1 MTFMLLLYTL
11 LNRANPVKSIVKVSF
26 KALFSLKSLAFNQE
40 RSPGK
45 K

>member
-1 MTFMLLLYTL
+1 MLFLYNLL
-11 LNRANPVKSIVKVSF
+11 AKASFEKSTIKVSF
-26 KALFSLKSLAFNQE
+26 KALFSLKALAFNQE